1 MEGVTA
7 PIDRMT
13 GENIMTTETRTCAE
27 RPEIFLLS
35 RDSRHS
41 AFACRLHYPAMIS
54 RMNIAGGSP
63 VSAYRRSTQGAWC
76 EYHDQMAGAN

>member
-1 MEGVTA
+1 MTPTA
-7 PIDRMT
+7 TPAA
-13 GENIMTTETRTCAE
+13 RTCAE

-41 AFACRLHYPAMIS
+41 AFACRVHYAAMIN

-63 VSAYRRSTQGAWC
+63 VSAYRRGTQGAWC
-76 EYHDQMAGAN
+76 EYHDQLDGTN

>member
-1 MEGVTA
+1 MTPRATA
-7 PIDRMT
+7 P
-13 GENIMTTETRTCAE
+13 GRTCAE

-41 AFACRLHYPAMIS
+41 AFACRAHYAVMIN

-63 VSAYRRSTQGAWC
+63 VSAYRRSTQGARC